1 MRKKQIEIDAELVMR
16 YLETSGS
23 KSCSFKELEHA
34 LNLSSRSLDQALG
47 CLSHEGRI
55 RMDEQA
61 EQISLAVCPFF

>member
-1 MRKKQIEIDAELVMR
+1 MRKKQVEIDAELVMR

-23 KSCSFKELEHA
+23 KSCSFKE
-34 LNLSSRSLDQALG
+34 LDQALG